1 MKLEEIFLCFLL
13 RTFVFEE
20 RLDEIDIQ
28 FSYKSRLNLLPG
40 TLPIWLL
47 LIRSRFISYAS
58 KIQKKVKLGYII

>member
-40 TLPIWLL
+40 TLPI
-47 LIRSRFISYAS
+47 
-58 KIQKKVKLGYII
+58 